1 MAGCKSMA
9 SSLYPKSDS
18 DSPYTIAMVRH
29 KKFSYQPVLLS
40 DIAMTGDS
48 ENLE

>member
-1 MAGCKSMA
+1 MALSICT
-9 SSLYPKSDS
+9 KSDS
-18 DSPYTIAMVRH
+18 DESYTIAKVRH
-29 KKFSYQPVLLS
+29 KKFSYQPVLSS